1 MTSGI
6 IPIAARMKSH
16 TIDSMSETDPIKGDY
31 LSNKARTILRINARD
46 AYTDLVPRAA
56 GATEAAD
63 VLHAVSPADLLDV
76 PVKSSDDAAC
86 VLSALWL
93 WHDYL
98 DESHTI
104 SQRVEDPT
112 GSFWHAIMHRRE
124 GDFGN
129 SKYWYAKCR
138 SHPMLESIAAQANPI
153 IARADAD
160 KGLLRLTM
168 SGWNGPAF
176 VDYVQSV
183 HESPSDPR
191 YPIAVAL
198 QQVEWRALFDHCVR
212 QATGK

>member
-1 MTSGI
+1 
-6 IPIAARMKSH
+6 
-16 TIDSMSETDPIKGDY
+16 MSETDPVKGDY
-31 LSNKARTILRINARD
+31 LSNKARTILRINAHD
-46 AYTDLVPRAA
+46 AYTNLVPRAA

-86 VLSALWL
+86 VLSGLWL

-98 DESHTI
+98 DESHTL
-104 SQRVEDPT
+104 SQQVETPT

-138 SHPMLESIAAQANPI
+138 VHPVLESIAAQANLV

-160 KGLLRLTM
+160 KALLRLTM

-191 YPIAVAL
+191 YAIAIAL
-198 QQVEWRALFDHCVR
+198 QQLEWRTLFDHCVR